1 MAMRA
6 TTVRFSDRVWSM
18 LEDEAAQEG
27 VSAAQFIREAT
38 IMRLGFLQGQR
49 SLPDAG
55 EDAPVEAEPLR
66 S

>member
-6 TTVRFSDRVWSM
+6 TTVRFSDRVWAM
-18 LEDEAAQEG
+18 LEDEASREG

-49 SLPDAG
+49 SLQDV
-55 EDAPVEAEPLR
+55 EDEAEPVTP
-66 S
+66 